1 MLCLLWSVL
10 PFYAAQVDTLM
21 VKSPSMNKEVQVV
34 VVVPDI
40 ALGKKGVDCPVIYL
54 LHGFGGN
61 AKTWIGIRPELPQI
75 ADEKGMKLA
84 VIGGKAIY
92 DSYLPVADIL
102 YVTYLDTDF
111 MGDVLMP
118 PVDQT
123 VWIAE
128 EIASGRA
135 DADNDYDWRIVKY
148 TRR

>member
-1 MLCLLWSVL
+1 
-10 PFYAAQVDTLM
+10 
-21 VKSPSMNKEVQVV
+21 MNKH
-34 VVVPDI
+34 P
-40 ALGKKGVDCPVIYL
+40 
-54 LHGFGGN
+54 
-61 AKTWIGIRPELPQI
+61 
-75 ADEKGMKLA
+75 EKGMKLA